1 MDDSS
6 IKATPATLNASQIN
20 GNIDVTAD
28 QVLLSNHSTVDTS
41 AGGGVNV
48 KRSTGNITFN
58 VNTFSATDSTISSPG
73 FGNAPGPGVSQSGA
87 VTIQGLQGAG
97 TSANSVSLNNTT
109 VDTSNSGFSVGDAG
123 PILIRAGNITLNQTV
138 LDARAR
144 ARNGGSGGAIS
155 LLSSGSIE
163 AVNTT
168 ITSVHE
174 GNGGSEPSGPIELR
188 AGDKIDLTNTGIDAF
203 TFAFRPGT
211 ITLVSPIM
219 SLSGSTLRVFID
231 EDFPAG
237 SINLT
242 ATKAIS
248 LTNGTV
254 LNADNGAGSN
264 GGTIH
269 IDGGAKFTSDHSTI
283 SAQSRLGNGGT
294 IQVEAKKV
302 DMTATQVT
310 TATSGGPQTVGGTIT
325 IDANKATF
333 NNSQVLSTA
342 TEGHG
347 GTIGITAHKLNSID
361 SVIDASS
368 QSGTNGTVTINGV
381 IQP

>member
-1 MDDSS
+1 M
-6 IKATPATLNASQIN
+6 
-20 GNIDVTAD
+20 
-28 QVLLSNHSTVDTS
+28 
-41 AGGGVNV
+41 
-48 KRSTGNITFN
+48 
-58 VNTFSATDSTISSPG
+58 
-73 FGNAPGPGVSQSGA
+73 
-87 VTIQGLQGAG
+87 
-97 TSANSVSLNNTT
+97 
-109 VDTSNSGFSVGDAG
+109 
-123 PILIRAGNITLNQTV
+123 
-138 LDARAR
+138 
-144 ARNGGSGGAIS
+144 
-155 LLSSGSIE
+155 
-163 AVNTT
+163 
-168 ITSVHE
+168 
-174 GNGGSEPSGPIELR
+174 
-188 AGDKIDLTNTGIDAF
+188 
-203 TFAFRPGT
+203 
-211 ITLVSPIM
+211 
-219 SLSGSTLRVFID
+219 
-231 EDFPAG
+231 
-237 SINLT
+237 
-242 ATKAIS
+242 
-248 LTNGTV
+248 
-254 LNADNGAGSN
+254 NADNLFNPPPPVIPPTTNAN